1 MRPALGAERATSPEP
16 YFYWV
21 RIEDVIDFEAE
32 SDGQMRHVIFR
43 SYAGED
49 EAGRRRCNIVVL
61 DDESYRVYEDG
72 VGSANGA

>member
-1 MRPALGAERATSPEP
+1 MRLSFLKTEINSILVCDLPSEQKGDKPEP

-49 EAGRRRCNIVVL
+49 EAGRRRCC
-61 DDESYRVYEDG
+61 SRTTR
-72 VGSANGA
+72 